1 MTGPPAGST
10 GERHLAVDLFNETW
24 SLLDTD
30 NRTAEQDE
38 RMIHAAH
45 GSRLHWEAAGT
56 VENVAVGDWL
66 CSRVYAVLGRAEPAM
81 YHARWCL
88 ARAESEHLPDWVRAE
103 GHEAMARAHALRD
116 ELDEARRHAAKAR
129 AICDTIDDAED
140 REVVLGDL
148 STLPFERDA

>member
-1 MTGPPAGST
+1 MAEGHA
-10 GERHLAVDLFNETW
+10 GERRLAVDLFNETW
-24 SLLDTD
+24 SLLETGD
-30 NRTAEQDE
+30 RSPEQDE

-56 VENVAVGDWL
+56 AENVAIGDWL

-88 ARAESEHLPDWVRAE
+88 ARAESEHLRDWVRAE
-103 GHEAMARAHALRD
+103 GHEAMARAHALQGD
-116 ELDEARRHAAKAR
+116 LDEARHHVADAR

-140 REVVLGDL
+140 RKVVLGDL
-148 STLPFERDA
+148 ATLPFERDA

>member
-1 MTGPPAGST
+1 MAETGRDQ
-10 GERHLAVDLFNETW
+10 RHLAVDLFNEVWT
-24 SLLDTD
+24 LLDTD
-30 NRTAEQDE
+30 ERTPEQDE
-38 RMIHAAH
+38 RMIHSAH

-56 VENVAVGDWL
+56 AENVAVGDWL

-88 ARAESEHLPDWVRAE
+88 TRAESEHLPGWVRAE
-103 GHEAMARAHALRD
+103 GHEAMARAHALLD
-116 ELDEARRHAAKAR
+116 ELDEARRHAVEAR

-148 STLPFERDA
+148 ATLPFEQDA

>member
-1 MTGPPAGST
+1 MAEEGRDQ
-10 GERHLAVDLFNETW
+10 RHLAVELFNEVW

-30 NRTAEQDE
+30 ERTPEQDE

-56 VENVAVGDWL
+56 AENVAVGDWL

-88 ARAESEHLPDWVRAE
+88 SRAESEHLPDWVRAE
-103 GHEAMARAHALRD
+103 GHEAMARAHALQD
-116 ELDEARRHAAKAR
+116 ELDEARRHADEAR

-140 REVVLGDL
+140 RRGRARR
-148 STLPFERDA
+148 PRDPSLRARCLN

>member
-1 MTGPPAGST
+1 MAEEGRDQ
-10 GERHLAVDLFNETW
+10 RHLAVDLFNEVWT
-24 SLLDTD
+24 LLDTD
-30 NRTAEQDE
+30 ERTPEQDE

-45 GSRLHWEAAGT
+45 GSRLHWEAVGT
-56 VENVAVGDWL
+56 AENVAVGDWL

-88 ARAESEHLPDWVRAE
+88 ARAESKRLPGWVRAE
-103 GHEAMARAHALRD
+103 GHEAMARAHALLD
-116 ELDEARRHAAKAR
+116 EFDEARRHAVEAR

-148 STLPFERDA
+148 ATLPFERDA